1 MAQKSIRPSP
11 KEAIIDAA
19 ITLLASNGNSTL
31 AEIALRAGVG
41 RATLHRHFR
50 SREDLITAIQLLCI
64 AETDAAATAFDN
76 QNDDALTRLH
86 NMFKA
91 VIPLGDKFHFL
102 YSEYSSDENLK
113 RRYQQELIWVKKLVD
128 ELKQQNYVASDVPTT
143 WAVAQIDQLIWVA
156 WNEVGKGN
164 IAIKDVPMLAVR
176 TFTRGL
182 K

>member
-1 MAQKSIRPSP
+1 MAHKSIRPSP

-50 SREDLITAIQLLCI
+50 SREDLINAIQFLCI
-64 AETDAAATAFDN
+64 AETEAAAAEFDDPA
-76 QNDDALTRLH
+76 DDALTRLQ

-102 YSEYSSDENLK
+102 YSEYASDENLK
-113 RRYQQELIWVKKLVD
+113 QRYQKELDWVEKLVG
-128 ELKQQNYVASDVPTT
+128 ELKQQGYVASDVPTS

-164 IAIKDVPMLAVR
+164 IAIKDVPTLAVR